1 MENKTNSTDREEES
15 FTFPKSMVVFLV
27 VLLSLIAILSMGVL
41 WLQGNQA

>member
-1 MENKTNSTDREEES
+1 MENKTNSTDGEEEA

-27 VLLSLIAILSMGVL
+27 VLLSLIAILSIAVL

>member
-27 VLLSLIAILSMGVL
+27 VLLSLIAILSMAVL